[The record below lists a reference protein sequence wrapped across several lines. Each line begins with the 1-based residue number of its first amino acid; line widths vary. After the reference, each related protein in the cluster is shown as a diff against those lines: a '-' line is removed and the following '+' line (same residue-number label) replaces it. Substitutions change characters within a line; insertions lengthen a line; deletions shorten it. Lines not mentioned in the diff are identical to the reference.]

1 MKKHYLKK
9 GVTAGVI
16 CLLILVSFPTTTCT
30 DVNTT
35 DDIQPLDDWP
45 KINVTLPDAHLH
57 YHALKFRYADVEF
70 NDTETIIDIN
80 LSGITSE
87 YVYLGFIQKVYLH
100 VQYQIKPVW
109 AIWSC
114 FLTNDDGYREAMAQ
128 ASGVNAF
135 HNWQVNMTNK
145 WNNWNVSHEGILL
158 INIGLVGAPPW
169 LPLLHW
175 LHIAF
180 DLGYLMGNHPIPLLK
195 IFGGIAT
202 YQAYIH
208 T

>member
-1 MKKHYLKK
+1 MNLTIRRSVVL
-9 GVTAGVI
+9 GSIT
-16 CLLILVSFPTTTCT
+16 LLMLVSFPTTTCT
-30 DVNTT
+30 VNKSTE
-35 DDIQPLDDWP
+35 IVEPLDDRP
-45 KINVTLPDAHLH
+45 EINVTLPDAHLY

-70 NDTETIIDIN
+70 NDTETVIDIN

-87 YVYLGFIQKVYLH
+87 YVKLGFIQKVYLH
-100 VQYQIKPVW
+100 VQNQIIPIW

-114 FLTNDDGYREAMAQ
+114 FLTNDDGYREAMAL
-128 ASGVNAF
+128 AYGVGLI

-175 LHIAF
+175 PHIAF

-195 IFGGIAT
+195 LFGGIAT
-202 YQAYIH
+202 YQANIH